1 MPTLIG
7 PREAVAFGTSTRAQR
22 EAWTLRHWVDRS
34 DAGARDCREAGAKGS
49 IAEAY
54 AAGWARGMRHT
65 LTPAQRDHMSELTW
79 QFCCEYTHASW
90 LYLTERTYYREG
102 YANAWEKFLQ
112 AHGYE
117 A

>member
-1 MPTLIG
+1 MPEITAHEG
-7 PREAVAFGTSTRAQR
+7 VTFGASTRRMR
-22 EAWTLRHWVDRS
+22 EAWVLRRWADRTEL
-34 DAGARDCREAGAKGS
+34 GARLCREAGASGS

-65 LTPAQRDHMSELTW
+65 LTTAQRDRMVQLTW
-79 QFCCEYTHASW
+79 TFGEEYAFASW

-102 YANAWEKFLQ
+102 YANAWEKFLT